1 MTGPG
6 SCKPLV
12 VCIFGVQ
19 ICTLPFAETGPA
31 GWRAECWNSFGAAAS
46 GTEYALGPG
55 LRCEASSIN
64 SSSGRTNSWSVT
76 LNVPPY
82 PYPRHTVRYACS
94 RDAKVVSGIF
104 LPERCCTSFV
114 TIGREQ
120 CDASVFL
127 LLFNIKRVKAKQT
140 IRTIEC
146 MCVRQSIRIKTLV
159 TNATHNNTQHEI
171 TN

>member
-1 MTGPG
+1 MVTNAREACMTGPG

-82 PYPRHTVRYACS
+82 RV
-94 RDAKVVSGIF
+94 G
-104 LPERCCTSFV
+104 ER
-114 TIGREQ
+114 
-120 CDASVFL
+120 
-127 LLFNIKRVKAKQT
+127 KKAT
-140 IRTIEC
+140 L
-146 MCVRQSIRIKTLV
+146 SDTLV
-159 TNATHNNTQHEI
+159 PGMPRWSVGSSCPKDAAHRSLPSGGNSAMPPFFCCCLTLKELKLSKQ
-171 TN
+171 